1 MSGSER
7 PRSVTIISWIL
18 IVMSLMGFYNCWNSY
33 GMIQSG
39 EYDRIMAENPK
50 LAAAMKDLPRPTANH
65 ILIVAVALVVQFI
78 AAVLMLQGLGVGR
91 FIYIGSVAI
100 GFVYT
105 VATMGFHVLLV
116 PSLVVTG
123 IIAFFLFKE
132 PANSYFSGRNA
143 GY

>member
-78 AAVLMLQGLGVGR
+78 AAVLMFWFGSGPIKGFAVVLT
-91 FIYIGSVAI
+91 IGIVTSVFTAVTVTRM
-100 GFVYT
+100 FVAHWLRT
-105 VATMGFHVLLV
+105 ARPT
-116 PSLVVTG
+116 S
-123 IIAFFLFKE
+123 INI
-132 PANSYFSGRNA
+132 
-143 GY
+143 